1 MGLESMLRMS
11 AMSEWG
17 TLKDRMTGK
26 WQVPLLVISLV
37 TLTASLLRLRPA
49 PAALPLDEAIA
60 YLDVLVSGGTY
71 DRAVE
76 LGELLL
82 VREGFTEADF
92 AAVHLR
98 LGRARFGEVARRRD
112 GGGVVAGQVVGHY
125 QHAISYGQPLNA
137 GDYEIIGRAYEW
149 QGEFAK
155 ALEQYG
161 RATDAGVDH
170 PFDLRKRMLTLL
182 LDHIDTPPE
191 DQRESLE
198 RFVAD
203 VPNHRLDLASWAI
216 ERELELLEELGMPDE
231 AATLL
236 TRHRDRFHQSDL
248 RDRFAYLEGWLLYKT
263 GHYDQAETYFRTA
276 RNRVEQADEVFAMTG
291 WLLGRVVMN
300 DTGPQRPQ
308 EALSFFSSVIQY
320 HAGTP
325 YGVAARIGAAEA
337 LMMLQRHGEAIDAY
351 RTAVEEL
358 AALGEQRVVDR
369 DVLRVSLS
377 ATAEAQRQMGRL
389 SEAVEYARL
398 AAALIDPANVEQATL
413 FLQQLAQLQSQ
424 LAVQLDEESLAAQ
437 TSPDRPVEALSTEAR
452 SMFAEASSTF
462 LRLAQINAMNERIAA
477 ESSWEAAELS
487 ARAGERDRAVRLFQA
502 FAAERPQQP
511 LVPRALLRIGQLRQV
526 SGRLASAIDAY
537 RECYRRF
544 PRTLEGARALVPMA
558 QCYLAMGTEYEDLA
572 EKTLD
577 VVLGASEVFTPRAPE
592 FADALFLLGD
602 ALNRRG
608 DFERAIATLEEAI
621 ERYPDDPRVS
631 RARYLLADSYLKS
644 GLALKAEIAEARY
657 AGEIEQIGAESTAR
671 IRAAQCG
678 FRQLITEYE
687 GRAAAS
693 LSTLEKVY
701 LRHAHLYEA
710 DCFFETQ
717 DYRHALK
724 LYEEA
729 AGMYKDTP
737 SALAAHVQIVNIHV
751 FLGQPREAQAALAR
765 ALVLVDAIPTEVFD
779 ASVSPE
785 QRQDWQ
791 RYFDWLGR
799 SELF

>member
-1 MGLESMLRMS
+1 MLRMS
-11 AMSEWG
+11 TMSEWG

-26 WQVPLLVISLV
+26 WQLPLLVVSLV
-37 TLTASLLRLRPA
+37 MLTASFLRLRPA
-49 PAALPLDEAIA
+49 PEALPLDEAIE
-60 YLDVLVSGGTY
+60 YLDVLLSGGAY
-71 DRAVE
+71 DRAIE
-76 LGELLL
+76 LGESLLT
-82 VREGFTEADF
+82 REELAEADR
-92 AAVHLR
+92 ARIHLY
-98 LGRARFGEVARRRD
+98 LGRARFGEVARRSD
-112 GGGVVAGQVVGHY
+112 GGGAVASQVVGHY
-125 QHAISYGQPLNA
+125 RHATSHGQSLEA
-137 GDYEIIGRAYEW
+137 SDYEIIARAYER
-149 QGEFAK
+149 QRKFAE

-161 RATDAGVDH
+161 RAIDSGIDH
-170 PFDLRKRMLTLL
+170 PFDLRKRMLTLS
-182 LDHIDTPPE
+182 LDHIDTPLE

-203 VPNHRLDLASWAI
+203 VPDHRLDLALWAI
-216 ERELELLEELGMPDE
+216 ERELEILKELSKPDE

-236 TRHRDRFHQSDL
+236 TRHRDRFRQSDL
-248 RDRFAYLEGWLLYKT
+248 RDRFAYLEGWLLYET
-263 GHYDQAETYFRTA
+263 GHYDQAEVHLRTV
-276 RNRVEQADEVFAMTG
+276 RNRVEPADEVFAMTG
-291 WLLGRVVMN
+291 WLLGRVVMH
-300 DTGPQRPQ
+300 DSGPQRPQ

-325 YGVAARIGAAEA
+325 YGVAARVGAAEA
-337 LMMLQRHGEAIDAY
+337 LMMLERHAEAIDAY

-369 DVLRVSLS
+369 DVLRTSLS
-377 ATAEAQRQMGRL
+377 VVAEAQRRIGRL
-389 SEAVEYARL
+389 SEAVAYARL
-398 AAALIDPANVEQATL
+398 AAELTDPANVEQATL

-424 LAVQLDEESLAAQ
+424 LAAQLEEESLAAPAY
-437 TSPDRPVEALSTEAR
+437 PDRPIEALSTEAR
-452 SMFAEASSTF
+452 GMFAEASTTF
-462 LRLAQINAMNERIAA
+462 LRLAQVNAMNERIAA

-487 ARAGERDRAVRLFQA
+487 ARAGERDRAVKLFQA
-502 FAAERPQQP
+502 FVSERPQQP
-511 LVPRALLRIGQLRQV
+511 LVPRALLRIGQLRQL

-577 VVLGASEVFTPRAPE
+577 VVLGTSEVFTPRAPE

-608 DFERAIATLEEAI
+608 DFERAIATLEEAL
-621 ERYPDDPRVS
+621 ERYPDDPRAS

-644 GLALKAEIAEARY
+644 GLALKADIAEARY
-657 AGEIEQIGAESTAR
+657 AGEIERIRAESTAR
-671 IRAAQCG
+671 IRVAQRG

-693 LSTLEKVY
+693 LSELEKVY
-701 LRHAHLYEA
+701 LRHAYLYEA

-737 SALAAHVQIVNIHV
+737 SALAAHVQIINIHV
-751 FLGQPREAQAALAR
+751 FLGQPREARAALAR
-765 ALVLVDAIPTEVFD
+765 ALVLVDAVPAEAFST
-779 ASVSPE
+779 SVSPE
-785 QRQDWQ
+785 QRQDWR